1 MANVYGYD
9 LGDGDTIVSK
19 INNNEKAV
27 DLKMPGMKN
36 EGIPIPSIYSFSDS
50 NEVLVGY
57 TALASK
63 KLEELCI
70 NFKLRPTEL
79 SPEERTK
86 MEKSVVAFTDAV
98 FLSKEMV
105 DQIGVENTTNDKE
118 IIINIGY
125 PTKWNQQD
133 ARLYREMLNKC
144 TFKQK
149 YQKKGKTVTFALQHE
164 SKAALL
170 NTIYG
175 SRENLL
181 AKVQNGD
188 FIVVFDFGSSTTDV
202 TLISRKS
209 DYHLED
215 LEEGDHKLGARLIER
230 GIFKLVAEEMAKE
243 QAGDSGGSRGFFA
256 SILEM
261 FAERKPI
268 DSATN
273 RCIFKCREAKEIY
286 FNTSSPDEKSED
298 YWYSRITG
306 IKRVFPLQDYFSSQ
320 LMKKALELK
329 WPELGNRTYL
339 EGCKDVFQR
348 VAKKMREMGRRPS
361 LIILTGGASRMG
373 FIRKSCED
381 AFRQNGKCPVIS
393 LDNEPSSAISRGL
406 VYSVVADNKAQELEQ
421 EFRNVRDRVPG
432 VLKNKMP
439 SLAQKIA
446 RKLATPIVAI
456 IKDEVVRWKNGGYVT
471 LNSMK
476 NEIEREIRDYLS
488 SQTGKAEVNGAVM
501 QWLGEEVGMELDR
514 DISRI
519 AGKYSVSYDPDTIQN
534 VFKKV
539 KVDNGGNISI
549 PPIGGGIE
557 NIIKGAIQ
565 NIILKTLPI
574 VLALLMPIIMMI
586 ILPMVIS
593 LVAGIV
599 TVIGTIIFGLLGT
612 VIPGG
617 WAIIAAIVGVT
628 AVVIMLQGW
637 EAAKQ
642 RFMSNVSSYDLPMLV
657 REAVTMEKLTNAIN
671 QETRDLSSQIA
682 NGLTSSSDFTDKL
695 PRELSSGLQN
705 LVESLTA
712 QITLDFT

>member
-9 LGDGDTIVSK
+9 LGDGDTIISR
-19 INNNEKAV
+19 INNDKKAV
-27 DLKMPGMKN
+27 DLRMPGTRN
-36 EGIPIPSIYSFSDS
+36 EGVPIPSIYSFSDS

-63 KLEELCI
+63 KLEVLCI
-70 NFKLRPTEL
+70 NFKMRPSEL

-86 MEKSVVAFTDAV
+86 MEESVVAFTDAV
-98 FLSKEMV
+98 FLSKEIM

-125 PTKWNQQD
+125 PTKWDQHD
-133 ARLYREMLNKC
+133 ARLYREMLSKC
-144 TFKQK
+144 TFIKK
-149 YQKKGKTVTFALQHE
+149 YQKKGKTVVFSLQQE

-175 SRENLL
+175 AKENLL
-181 AKVQNGD
+181 AKIQNGD

-243 QAGDSGGSRGFFA
+243 QAGDSGDNRGFLT
-256 SILEM
+256 SIFEM
-261 FAERKPI
+261 FTERKPI

-298 YWYSRITG
+298 YWYSRVTG

-320 LMKKALELK
+320 LMKQALELR

-339 EGCKDVFQR
+339 EACGDVFQR

-393 LDNEPSSAISRGL
+393 LDNEPGSAISRGL
-406 VYSVVADNKAQELEQ
+406 VYSVVADNNASELEQ
-421 EFRNVRDRVPG
+421 EFRNVRDRVPEI
-432 VLKNKMP
+432 LKGQMS
-439 SLAQKIA
+439 SLAEIIA
-446 RKLATPIVAI
+446 RKLATPIVGI
-456 IKDEVVRWKNGGYVT
+456 LKYEVVRWKNGSYTT
-471 LNSMK
+471 LYGM
-476 NEIEREIRDYLS
+476 EAGIEREIKDYLS
-488 SQTGKAEVNGAVM
+488 SQAGKSEVNDAVI
-501 QWLGEEVGMELDR
+501 QWLGENVGWILDR

-519 AGKYSVSYDPDTIQN
+519 AGKYSVSYDPDTIQKI
-534 VFKKV
+534 FKGV
-539 KVDNGGNISI
+539 EINNGTITI

-557 NIIKGAIQ
+557 NTIKGVLQEIM
-565 NIILKTLPI
+565 LKTLPVIMAILVPLLLVI
-574 VLALLMPIIMMI
+574 VMPIVMP
-586 ILPMVIS
+586 ILGGIVALIAGL
-593 LVAGIV
+593 LVAV
-599 TVIGTIIFGLLGT
+599 LPLLGPVAIPIALAIAGVGT
-612 VIPGG
+612 VMFFVKG
-617 WAIIAAIVGVT
+617 W
-628 AVVIMLQGW
+628 QGIKD
-637 EAAKQ
+637 AL
-642 RFMSNVSSYDLPMLV
+642 SDNISSYDLPMFV
-657 REAVTMEKLTNAIN
+657 RNAVSMEKLKDAIN
-671 QETRDLSSQIA
+671 QETRDMSSQIA

-695 PRELSSGLQN
+695 PRELSGGLQK

-712 QITLDFT
+712 QITLDFA

>member
-406 VYSVVADNKAQELEQ
+406 AYSVVADKKASELEQ
-421 EFRNVRDRVPG
+421 DVQNIRNRVPG
-432 VLKNKMP
+432 ILSDKMS

-446 RKLATPIVAI
+446 RKLATPIVGI
-456 IKDEVVRWKNGGYVT
+456 IEREVDRWKNGGYTT

-476 NEIEREIRDYLS
+476 SGIGDEIKKYLE
-488 SQTGKAEVNGAVM
+488 SQTGKSEVNNAVL
-501 QWLGEEVGMELDR
+501 QWLGEDIGAELDR
-514 DISRI
+514 EISRI
-519 AGKYSVSYDPDTIQN
+519 AGKYGVLYDPKTIQDI
-534 VFKKV
+534 FLKTKI
-539 KVDNGGNISI
+539 DGYGNPTI
-549 PPIGGGIE
+549 PRMGGGIE
-557 NIIKGAIQ
+557 NIVKGTLQ
-565 NIILKTLPI
+565 EVMLKTLPMVMAI
-574 VLALLMPIIMMI
+574 LVPLLLIIIMPIVMPILGI
-586 ILPMVIS
+586 IVSII
-593 LVAGIV
+593 AGIIV
-599 TVIGTIIFGLLGT
+599 TLLPVLGP
-612 VIPGG
+612 VAVPIALAIAGVSG
-617 WAIIAAIVGVT
+617 WILVT
-628 AVVIMLQGW
+628 KGWQGIKD
-637 EAAKQ
+637 ALN
-642 RFMSNVSSYDLPMLV
+642 RNVSSYDLPMII
-657 REAVTMEKLTNAIN
+657 RNAVSKQKLTDTIR
-671 QETRDLSSQIA
+671 QETRDLSSKIA
-682 NGLTSSSDFTDKL
+682 NGLTSSRDFMDKL
-695 PRELSSGLQN
+695 PRELSGGLQN